1 MEDFTTSPLFRTGM
15 VVLAVLGLVVLAGGV
30 VLKHLGWGD
39 YELVIMAG
47 SGLLII
53 FSAFLYALFPYHAKN
68 DNMAKNMRL
77 EPIWDFSMKV
87 TGWSLAVVLLCV
99 LFLIEGWPGSSTL
112 LLLTGIVLVVAGG
125 CWLYYHVQKKQF
137 GNR

>member
-1 MEDFTTSPLFRTGM
+1 MI
-15 VVLAVLGLVVLAGGV
+15 VLAVLGLVVLAGGV

-87 TGWSLAVVLLCV
+87 TGWSLAVVLLSV

>member
-1 MEDFTTSPLFRTGM
+1 MEDFTTTPLFRTGM
-15 VVLAVLGLVVLAGGV
+15 IVLAVLGLVVLAGGV

-87 TGWSLAVVLLCV
+87 TGWSLAVVLLSV

-112 LLLTGIVLVVAGG
+112 LLLTGIVLVASGG

>member
-1 MEDFTTSPLFRTGM
+1 MI
-15 VVLAVLGLVVLAGGV
+15 VLAVLGLVVLIGGV
-30 VLKHLGWGD
+30 VLKHVGWGD
-39 YELVIMAG
+39 YEFVIMAG

-53 FSAFLYALFPYHAKN
+53 FSVFLYALFPFHAKN
-68 DNMAKNMRL
+68 DNMSKNMRL

-87 TGWSLAVVLLCV
+87 TGWSLAVVLLSV

-112 LLLTGIVLVVAGG
+112 LLLTGICVVAAGG
-125 CWLYYHVQKKQF
+125 CWLYYVAQKNQF

>member
-1 MEDFTTSPLFRTGM
+1 MI
-15 VVLAVLGLVVLAGGV
+15 VLAVLGLVVLAGGV

-87 TGWSLAVVLLCV
+87 TGWSLAVVLLSV

-112 LLLTGIVLVVAGG
+112 LLLTGIVLVATGG
-125 CWLYYHVQKKQF
+125 CWLYYYVQKKQF

>member
-1 MEDFTTSPLFRTGM
+1 MT
-15 VVLAVLGLVVLAGGV
+15 VLAVLGLVVLAGGV

-87 TGWSLAVVLLCV
+87 TGWSLAVVLLSV

-112 LLLTGIVLVVAGG
+112 LLLTGIVLVATGG
-125 CWLYYHVQKKQF
+125 CWLYYYVQKKQF

>member
-1 MEDFTTSPLFRTGM
+1 MEDFTNSPLFRVGM
-15 VVLAVLGLVVLAGGV
+15 IVLAVLGLVVLIGGV
-30 VLKHLGWGD
+30 VLKHVGWGD
-39 YELVIMAG
+39 YEFVIMAG

-53 FSAFLYALFPYHAKN
+53 FSVFLYALFPFHAKN
-68 DNMAKNMRL
+68 DNMSKNMRL

-87 TGWSLAVVLLCV
+87 TGWSLAVVLLSV

-112 LLLTGIVLVVAGG
+112 LLLTGICVVAAGG
-125 CWLYYHVQKKQF
+125 SWLYYVAQKNQF

>member
-1 MEDFTTSPLFRTGM
+1 MI
-15 VVLAVLGLVVLAGGV
+15 VLAVLGLVVLAGGV

-87 TGWSLAVVLLCV
+87 TGWSLAVVLLSV

-112 LLLTGIVLVVAGG
+112 LLLTGIVLVAAGG
-125 CWLYYHVQKKQF
+125 CWLYYYVQKKQF

>member
-1 MEDFTTSPLFRTGM
+1 MT
-15 VVLAVLGLVVLAGGV
+15 VLAVLGLVVLAGGV

-87 TGWSLAVVLLCV
+87 TGWSLAVVLLSV